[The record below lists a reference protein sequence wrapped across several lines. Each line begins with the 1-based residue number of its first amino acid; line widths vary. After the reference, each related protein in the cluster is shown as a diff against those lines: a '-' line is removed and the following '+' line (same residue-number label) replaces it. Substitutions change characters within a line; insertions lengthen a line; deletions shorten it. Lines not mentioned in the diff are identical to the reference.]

1 VPRPATGQV
10 VERVGADGTVYR
22 SLRFRAYGKRHQVA
36 LGAVTR
42 VAADRALAAAL
53 AEVQAGVWQPQAS
66 APAPAPPEAPAAEP
80 SFHELAEQWYLEREP
95 ELSPN
100 TRQEYKWRL
109 ECHLLP
115 FFGAHQLSAITV
127 AEVDR
132 YKAAKLGE
140 KPPLAAS
147 SINKTLQTL
156 AAVLEVAVE
165 RDQLTRN
172 PAAGRRRRV
181 RARAPRRFYL
191 DTADHI
197 AALLDA
203 AGQIDADAR
212 DDRRFA
218 RRALLAALVF
228 GGLRIGEAL
237 DLRWRDVD
245 LAAGRLRI
253 VDAKTP
259 AGVRYVPLL
268 PALRDE
274 LLSHHME
281 SAYTDPNDVVFAN
294 ARGHRQLPEHVRNR
308 TLVRAMARA
317 NQRLGDEGRALLPE
331 GLTPH
336 SLRHTY
342 ISLRLALG
350 DDLAAVAQAVG
361 HVDTSVTHRV
371 YTHLMALGDDQR
383 ARLRALVDG
392 EWAHIGHTNA
402 GREPAGGESD
412 DPEDAESPALAG
424 LPGVR
429 LAGFEPAA
437 SCSGGKRSI
446 H

>member
-1 VPRPATGQV
+1 MASGVP
-10 VERVGADGTVYR
+10 
-22 SLRFRAYGKRHQVA
+22 
-36 LGAVTR
+36 
-42 VAADRALAAAL
+42 
-53 AEVQAGVWQPQAS
+53 
-66 APAPAPPEAPAAEP
+66 PAAV
-80 SFHELAEQWYLEREP
+80 LRE
-95 ELSPN
+95 
-100 TRQEYKWRL
+100 
-109 ECHLLP
+109 H
-115 FFGAHQLSAITV
+115 ALSAVTV

-140 KPPLAAS
+140 RSPLAPS
-147 SINKTLQTL
+147 SINKTLMIL

-165 RDQLTRN
+165 RDLLPRN

-181 RARAPRRFYL
+181 RAKAPRRFYL

-203 AGQIDADAR
+203 AGQLDAR
-212 DDRRFA
+212 AREDRQFA

-228 GGLRIGEAL
+228 GGLRIAEAL

-274 LLSHHME
+274 LVAHRME
-281 SAYTDPNDVVFAN
+281 SRYTGPDDFVFAN
-294 ARGHRQLPEHVRNR
+294 ATGRRQLPEHVRNR
-308 TLVRAMARA
+308 TLAKAVEIA
-317 NQRLGDEGRALLPE
+317 NGRLGEQGRALLPD

-350 DDLAAVAQAVG
+350 HDLAAVAQAVG

-371 YTHLMALGDDQR
+371 YTHVMALGDEQR
-383 ARLRALVDG
+383 TRLRALVAG
-392 EWAHIGHTNA
+392 EWAHIGHTTGDSEA
-402 GREPAGGESD
+402 AAHPEQQLED
-412 DPEDAESPALAG
+412 DETP
-424 LPGVR
+424 
-429 LAGFEPAA
+429 
-437 SCSGGKRSI
+437 